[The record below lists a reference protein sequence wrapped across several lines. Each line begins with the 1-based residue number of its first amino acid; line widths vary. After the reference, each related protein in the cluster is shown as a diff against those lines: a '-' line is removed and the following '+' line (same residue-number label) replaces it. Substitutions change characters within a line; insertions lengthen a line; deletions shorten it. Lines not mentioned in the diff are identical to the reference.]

1 MLGLGN
7 IAALTGVVFGFV
19 LLGGIF
25 NNVISDYLWAR
36 SVVLTS
42 PTVATVGLSI
52 TIPFAIL
59 SDYIVYG
66 IVPSGLAVGGAFLVT
81 LGFVA
86 VNTSIMRFLHRLQD
100 RALGKQS
107 ADVGFSSN
115 SGDSEED
122 III

>member
-66 IVPSGLAVGGAFLVT
+66 IIPSGLAIGGAFLVT

-86 VNTSIMRFLHRLQD
+86 VNTNIMRFAHRLRD
-100 RALGKQS
+100 RILGKQS
-107 ADVGFSSN
+107 ADLEFT
-115 SGDSEED
+115 SGDAGDED
-122 III
+122 VII

>member
-66 IVPSGLAVGGAFLVT
+66 ITPSGLAIGGAFLVT

-86 VNTSIMRFLHRLQD
+86 VNTNIVRFAHQLRD
-100 RALGKQS
+100 KILGKES
-107 ADVGFSSN
+107 ADLEFRSS
-115 SGDSEED
+115 GATDDED